1 MNFYYSALFVF
12 SILIYVISVDKN
24 VSDAI
29 VLSLRLLQIKLEK
42 FFWMIVFHPKNPITN
57 LAMKYKYDKL
67 AQELHRE
74 LTAHQSHATMES
86 ETKKQ

>member
-1 MNFYYSALFVF
+1 M
-12 SILIYVISVDKN
+12 
-24 VSDAI
+24 
-29 VLSLRLLQIKLEK
+29 
-42 FFWMIVFHPKNPITN
+42 MVFHPKNPITN